1 MEWRRRMAS
10 YFNAKKILPSELIAE
25 VLGRIPE
32 GCRSGA
38 LVYFSEDYYARRNAE
53 IERSF
58 QLYATDT
65 AFGSHLE
72 IYEALSEQYGL
83 TVRQICKI
91 VKGVRE
97 RCGKI
102 GPKRRR
108 YSGVRVGRT
117 SRRMSVRTTSP

>member
-1 MEWRRRMAS
+1 MAN
-10 YFNAKKILPSELIAE
+10 YFNAKKILPAELIAE

-32 GCRSGA
+32 ECRSGA

-58 QLYATDT
+58 QLYATDET
-65 AFGSHLE
+65 FGSHLE

-91 VKGVRE
+91 VKGARK
-97 RCGKI
+97 RCGRTR
-102 GPKRRR
+102 PRRRR

-117 SRRMSVRTTSP
+117 ARRMNVRTR